1 MTYFLRTK
9 IIIFFSLFYLFY
21 TSYAL
26 SKNTDLIYSEKN
38 ISNYFSGI
46 IAINQNNTSQ
56 AFKFFKKIQPPQI
69 LHPNFNVQFLRTL
82 VLLEKFDKSFAYVKN
97 LSVKE
102 ANFAEANLLLG
113 LNYYISN
120 DYSNAEKYFK
130 KLDQSFNNNYYL
142 EGYFGNF
149 LTALVKIS
157 QNDKIGSLKN
167 LELIPDALIDLKKI
181 QETFIHC
188 HFDSSKV
195 VSLFTDLI
203 NDEDKVF
210 SRYNFFLINY
220 LLSQN
225 KNEEAKK
232 IIKNSRKKYNSNLL
246 LKQTEIFMLNDNNEK
261 IRNFFDCKNPTNVI
275 SEIFY
280 VMANLYST
288 QKNYQLSNFYL
299 KISLWI

>member
-1 MTYFLRTK
+1 
-9 IIIFFSLFYLFY
+9 
-21 TSYAL
+21 
-26 SKNTDLIYSEKN
+26 
-38 ISNYFSGI
+38 
-46 IAINQNNTSQ
+46 
-56 AFKFFKKIQPPQI
+56 
-69 LHPNFNVQFLRTL
+69 
-82 VLLEKFDKSFAYVKN
+82 FAYVKN

-220 LLSQN
+220 LLHNNNIADAQSIVSKSNKDFQTNVLIRQSYDFINEQN
-225 KNEEAKK
+225 YPA
-232 IIKNSRKKYNSNLL
+232 IKS
-246 LKQTEIFMLNDNNEK
+246 
-261 IRNFFDCKNPTNVI
+261 FFNCKNPKDLMA
-275 SEIFY
+275 EFFY
-280 VMANLYST
+280 IIATLYST
-288 QKNYQLSNFYL
+288 EKNYDLSNFYL
-299 KISLWI
+299 KISLFLNNNFSSNKTLLAEN